1 MVNLE
6 YITADYS
13 FENIEMG
20 KDGYVIRL
28 DYPHGTKY
36 QMMKVRIKTTP
47 FQRISDLV
55 WKTIHVHA

>member
-20 KDGYVIRL
+20 KGGYVIRL

-36 QMMKVRIKTTP
+36 QMMKVRIKTTT